1 MARDLGRDSQE
12 ASSADQ
18 VSLLSVSPFH
28 SPRLLFPL
36 SVDDVRH
43 TQGSW
48 RPLLSL
54 LAYLVSLSLTVYL
67 KQSPLFLCRSEGWVS
82 ISFVWLGN
90 DLPIYIQKYSS
101 L

>member
-28 SPRLLFPL
+28 SPRFLFPL

-43 TQGSW
+43 TGQFDTTAM
-48 RPLLSL
+48 PFSL
-54 LAYLVSLSLTVYL
+54 PSLPFTHCIPQAESV
-67 KQSPLFLCRSEGWVS
+67 V
-82 ISFVWLGN
+82 FV
-90 DLPIYIQKYSS
+90 
-101 L
+101 